1 MRASVILRRA
11 GFAAAR
17 LVIACLIIAA
27 GWAAMSYMGLPVPR
41 PSEVLDKLKG
51 VSRLADILS

>member
-11 GFAAAR
+11 GLAATR
-17 LVIACLIIAA
+17 LVIACLIVAA
-27 GWAAMSYMGLPVPR
+27 CWAGMFYAGLPVPA
-41 PSEVLDKLKG
+41 PADVLDKFKD